1 MPSSLACWLAGLG
14 GESDVAASLVD
25 RLVPALGLDGSKAGR
40 RGKERYVRAVLT
52 VASTVLNRGLATLTL
67 LISVPLT
74 VRYLGVERYG
84 VWLALS
90 SLIAIIAHV
99 DLGLSSGLVNAIS
112 AADGNK
118 DRAAAARSVASVFL
132 MLAALACV
140 LSAVF
145 FVIYPWLP
153 LAHLIRVTSP
163 IAAAEIGPS
172 LCALII
178 CFFLSMPLGV
188 GQRIQIGYQEGYKA
202 SLWQSAG
209 NVLSL
214 LALLTFIHAK
224 ASLPWLVLATSAPPL
239 LTSAVNCVHQ
249 FCFARPWLMP
259 TRDNF
264 HWPTAKHIVRT
275 GLLFCMAGL
284 ATILTAQIP
293 YVMITRTLG
302 PAVVAQYGVAQ
313 KLWSLLPVL
322 ASIATVPLWPAYRE
336 ALASGDLNW
345 IARTFRITLIAALAT
360 SFSGAFVL
368 LVSYRKIIS
377 TWVNPNLVPDATT
390 AIALSVFVVAS
401 SLKWTTWM
409 CLNGHNRL
417 RGQATYPFPII
428 IAASSSAA
436 IAWRRYGIGGII
448 WPFALAEC
456 LILAAQVLDL
466 RAVMSK
472 IHAGSALPTTITQ
485 ANGC

>member
-1 MPSSLACWLAGLG
+1 MSSATILKPTLIARLG
-14 GESDVAASLVD
+14 
-25 RLVPALGLDGSKAGR
+25 PALGLDGSKAGE
-40 RGKERYVRAVLT
+40 RGQQRYVRAGLT
-52 VASTVLNRGLATLTL
+52 VASTVLNRGVSTLTL

-74 VRYLGVERYG
+74 IRYLGAERYG

-90 SLIAIIAHV
+90 SLIAIMAHV

-112 AADGNK
+112 AADGSK
-118 DRAAAARSVASVFL
+118 DRSAAARSVTSVFL
-132 MLAALACV
+132 MLSGFACV
-140 LSAVF
+140 LSAAF

-153 LAHLIRVTSP
+153 LARLIRLTSP
-163 IAAAEIGPS
+163 TAASEIGPS

-209 NVLSL
+209 SVLSL
-214 LALLTFIHAK
+214 LALLTSVRAK
-224 ASLPWLVLATSAPPL
+224 ASLPWLVLATGAPPL
-239 LTSAVNCVHQ
+239 LTSAINCVHQ

-259 TRDNF
+259 TRNNF
-264 HWPTAKHIVRT
+264 HWLTAKSIVRT

-284 ATILTAQIP
+284 ATILAAQIP

-302 PAVVAQYGVAQ
+302 PAALAQYGVAQ

-336 ALASGDLNW
+336 ALASGDRHW
-345 IARTFRITLIAALAT
+345 IARTFRITLIATLIT
-360 SFSGAFVL
+360 SFSGVFVL

-377 TWVNPNLVPDATT
+377 TWVNPSLVPDATT
-390 AIALSVFVVAS
+390 ALALSVFVVAS

-417 RGQATYPFPII
+417 RIQATYPFPII
-428 IAASSSAA
+428 VVASISAA
-436 IAWRRYGIGGII
+436 IIWRRYGIGGIV

-456 LILAAQVLDL
+456 LILAAHALDL
-466 RAVMSK
+466 RKVMPIVQASP
-472 IHAGSALPTTITQ
+472 ALPCPTKKRRP
-485 ANGC
+485 